1 MVTWPTPNLG
11 TLTSVPTLEVIETG
25 VVSWV
30 GKQAREPV
38 SLETNILTV

>member
-1 MVTWPTPNLG
+1 MVTLSTPNLG
-11 TLTSVPTLEVIETG
+11 TLPSMPTLEVIETE

-38 SLETNILTV
+38 SLETNILTA